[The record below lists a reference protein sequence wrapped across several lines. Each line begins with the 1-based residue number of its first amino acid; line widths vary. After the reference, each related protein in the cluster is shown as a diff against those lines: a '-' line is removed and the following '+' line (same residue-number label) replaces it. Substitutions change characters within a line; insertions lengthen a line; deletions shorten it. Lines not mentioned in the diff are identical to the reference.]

1 MRPWK
6 GLEIPIHPNATALFS
21 MAVCS
26 EVGNG
31 NNTLFWSDKWMR
43 GCRVTDL
50 SPSLITAVPEKIK
63 SKRLVA
69 EALERIT
76 DGLMTF
82 KEIYQS
88 SGCMS
93 FLIFVMLSRKSLYPI
108 MRADIFGSSL
118 AQEPILPNQL
128 TWSFFKGLGE
138 LGLQLSSITIV
149 KILRPFRI

>member
-6 GLEIPIHPNATALFS
+6 GLEIPIHPNATAVFS

-50 SPSLITAVPEKIK
+50 APSLITAVPEKIK
-63 SKRLVA
+63 SKRLVT
-69 EALERIT
+69 EALEDNRWVNDIQGNLSVV
-76 DGLMTF
+76 GLYEF
-82 KEIYQS
+82 FNLCDAVQEIIISDHEGQHFWKLTS
-88 SGCMS
+88 SGTYS
-93 FLIFVMLSRKSLYPI
+93 ALSAYLV
-108 MRADIFGSSL
+108 
-118 AQEPILPNQL
+118 
-128 TWSFFKGLGE
+128 FFKGLGE